1 MDDMI
6 PVFDIIP
13 VASRYHDIHPYSAM
27 NIDSVEINVFQ
38 KMKTI
43 KDWNVSFRQH
53 LHILHDENHET
64 RKMSPQQHLPPSH
77 PLLSLSYHVC
87 SIFSIGSRPGISLR

>member
-53 LHILHDENHET
+53 LHILHDEIMKQGRCLLN
-64 RKMSPQQHLPPSH
+64 SICPLPTLSSH
-77 PLLSLSYHVC
+77 FLTMCAQYSQ
-87 SIFSIGSRPGISLR
+87 